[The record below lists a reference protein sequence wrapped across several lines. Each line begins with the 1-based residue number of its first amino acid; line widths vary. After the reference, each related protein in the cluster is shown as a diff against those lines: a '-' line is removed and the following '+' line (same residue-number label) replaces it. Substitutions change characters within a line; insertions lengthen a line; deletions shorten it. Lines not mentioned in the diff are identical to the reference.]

1 MIEKFNVVRAKK
13 YTSNNEEK
21 TLWLNI
27 GMITKFNNGNQILEL
42 NDRSEVYQIFPFN
55 KERVNTSGETLRN
68 DTQKQVL
75 EVPNNYP
82 NDSEIKVEDIPF

>member
-42 NDRSEVYQIFPFN
+42 NDRSEVYQIFSFN

>member
-1 MIEKFNVVRAKK
+1 MIKKFNVVRAKK

-42 NDRSEVYQIFPFN
+42 NDRSEVYQIFSFN